1 MAVESRFVV
10 IRNGIEA
17 KTFMDKKSA
26 DEYDKMLDMAD
37 NLGHLF
43 SQSSV
48 ELSDSINE
56 ELSIYLAQHREEV
69 LIALLAKKPAKPAAE
84 KVPLKPIENI
94 EEAAHIDP
102 VDAKKTSKKSTTAK
116 VKKSKAKAAATKL
129 SEAS

>member
-10 IRNGIEA
+10 IRNGVEA

-37 NLGHLF
+37 NLSQMF

-48 ELSDSINE
+48 ALSDSANE
-56 ELSIYLAQHREEV
+56 ELSIFLAQHREEV
-69 LIALLAKKPAKPAAE
+69 LVALLAKKPTKTT
-84 KVPLKPIENI
+84 
-94 EEAAHIDP
+94 
-102 VDAKKTSKKSTTAK
+102 AKKSAAKIVDVAIVEAVVNQEPKPVAK
-116 VKKSKAKAAATKL
+116 VKKSKAKAKAATAKL